1 MVPPALNGDQ
11 QAESKAAVQEL
22 PAQAGSDLS
31 KLISAA
37 VQMWIPHWLQF
48 GPVIDESAVNGGF
61 PLTQVLYSRFDL
73 FLRPT
78 AWSTAGR

>member
-1 MVPPALNGDQ
+1 MHWEGMPIPLANGRPLLGKAVLKGWSLSRPMVPPALNGDQ

-37 VQMWIPHWLQF
+37 LQM
-48 GPVIDESAVNGGF
+48 
-61 PLTQVLYSRFDL
+61 
-73 FLRPT
+73 
-78 AWSTAGR
+78 

>member
-1 MVPPALNGDQ
+1 MGKAVLKGWSLSRPMVTPALNGDQ

-37 VQMWIPHWLQF
+37 LQM
-48 GPVIDESAVNGGF
+48 
-61 PLTQVLYSRFDL
+61 
-73 FLRPT
+73 
-78 AWSTAGR
+78 